1 MSANGKLNNG
11 DVFIDKDGDIRI
23 YAKNTWD
30 AWYPI
35 TITKDYMF
43 VSEGRTMPNGVPSE
57 FKFLVNLKE
66 LLLTVKKEVQDEPSN

>member
-11 DVFIDKDGDIRI
+11 DVFLDKDGDIRV

-35 TITKDYMF
+35 TITKEYMF
-43 VSEGRTMPNGVPSE
+43 IQEARVMNEVPHE
-57 FKFLVNLKE
+57 FKFLVNLRE
-66 LLLTVKKEVQDEPSN
+66 LLLTIKKEVQDEPSN